1 MKRKE
6 VRSIGVCL
14 LLLLLAVGAVVAEG
28 ADETYAVDWWSVGGG
43 ESTSVL
49 HGDTYRITGSA
60 GLPAT
65 GRSTG
70 GGYVLTSGFWAAFGG
85 AGYVPRLIFLPV
97 LGR

>member
-1 MKRKE
+1 MNVKQ
-6 VRSIGVCL
+6 VRSLGVCL
-14 LLLLLAVGAVVAEG
+14 LLLLMLAAVAVR
-28 ADETYAVDWWSVGGG
+28 ADETYAVDWWSIGGG
-43 ESTSVL
+43 ESVAVL
-49 HGDTYRITGSA
+49 QAEGYRVTGSA

-70 GGYVLTSGFWAAFGG
+70 GGYVLTSGFWSAFGG